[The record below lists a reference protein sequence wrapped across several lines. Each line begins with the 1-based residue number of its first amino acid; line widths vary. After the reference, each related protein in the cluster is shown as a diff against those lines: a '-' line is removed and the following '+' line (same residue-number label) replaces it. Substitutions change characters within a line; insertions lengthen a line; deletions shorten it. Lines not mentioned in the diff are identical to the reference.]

1 MYLPIT
7 KFKSVYGKQGQVGGM
22 GEGQEVFI
30 SLWTS
35 CFAVSVES
43 TSLMVSEAVD
53 IPDCS
58 YSSED
63 LCSLEVQ
70 GSLHSADLS
79 PYCTTPKGA
88 TDQSSSTLDYSTRC
102 RFHRTHS
109 EGFPDEDDSSH
120 SRTST
125 DRSQGQE
132 KHRAHG
138 RSLDCSSENFSPSER
153 GLQSSAQESNAVPPL
168 KQKKIC
174 CVDFSQPP
182 VPSQTSPCFGPA
194 NTSSHM
200 SGHESAVRQHHIT
213 KYRISNIVR
222 STSDPVSCS
231 SSTEGRCSTTRLMEH
246 GMNEWH
252 VIYAVT
258 GAAGNYMK
266 HSNEGWL
273 MCEGFSSMRIF

>member
-1 MYLPIT
+1 
-7 KFKSVYGKQGQVGGM
+7 
-22 GEGQEVFI
+22 
-30 SLWTS
+30 
-35 CFAVSVES
+35 
-43 TSLMVSEAVD
+43 MVSEAVD
-53 IPDCS
+53 IPDRS

-88 TDQSSSTLDYSTRC
+88 TDQSCGTLDCSTRC
-102 RFHRTHS
+102 RFHRTRS

-120 SRTST
+120 SRAST

-132 KHRAHG
+132 KNCAHS
-138 RSLDCSSENFSPSER
+138 RSLDCSSENFSPLER
-153 GLQSSAQESNAVPPL
+153 ELQHSAQESNATLPL

-174 CVDFSQPP
+174 CVDFSHPP
-182 VPSQTSPCFGPA
+182 IPSQTSPSFGPA
-194 NTSSHM
+194 NTSSYT
-200 SGHESAVRQHHIT
+200 SGQESAVQQHPIT

-231 SSTEGRCSTTRLMEH
+231 SYTEGRCSTTRLMEL
-246 GMNEWH
+246 GTNEWY
-252 VIYAVT
+252 VIYAPI

-266 HSNEGWL
+266 CSSEG
-273 MCEGFSSMRIF
+273 